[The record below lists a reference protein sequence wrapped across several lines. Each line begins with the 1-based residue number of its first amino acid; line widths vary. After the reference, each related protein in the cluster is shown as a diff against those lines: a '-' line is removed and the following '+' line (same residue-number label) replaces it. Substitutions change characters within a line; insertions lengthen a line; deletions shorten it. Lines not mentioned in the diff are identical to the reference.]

1 MGEIALALIF
11 SAADHWVAAV
21 PHRANGQQ

>member
-1 MGEIALALIF
+1 MGGDCIALIF